1 MKKIF
6 TLITFVA
13 MTIGVNAQ
21 TTISL
26 KGLTFNS
33 FKENSYEQVT
43 DFVEKNEDA
52 QPTGYTAPYA
62 YTYNGNTADGAY
74 LDLELKDQPLKF
86 SYKNSGVKVGFF
98 SMTDDFFQIG
108 GKNAKMILSDVKKAQ
123 TVTLTIAAKED
134 GNAPEFSITGAE
146 LTTGS
151 PAEATSKSSFVDVVY
166 TVTTAGGSITI
177 ENTAKAYR
185 IQKVVIAGEGVEAGT
200 FDGNDMEIKW
210 SLSDP
215 SNLSATPSNEAGMEK
230 ATVSVG
236 DGLQILDATQTLED
250 ISYIKLQPTATG
262 SEKGK
267 NEYKSCQDMKRYI
280 DFTFTPKATFAATK
294 VEFDAIK
301 IGTGDPQLYVDYIE
315 GDGSINTIAE
325 ALVIR
330 KSSEATPSVHHSF
343 EVKSFASDKAVTLRI
358 YVGKCANN
366 KQVGIANVVIS
377 GKIDKSVPTGID
389 AIKTAEIANDGA
401 IYNLAGQKVSNDFK
415 GLVIKNGK
423 KFVVK

>member
-1 MKKIF
+1 
-6 TLITFVA
+6 
-13 MTIGVNAQ
+13 
-21 TTISL
+21 
-26 KGLTFNS
+26 
-33 FKENSYEQVT
+33 
-43 DFVEKNEDA
+43 
-52 QPTGYTAPYA
+52 
-62 YTYNGNTADGAY
+62 
-74 LDLELKDQPLKF
+74 
-86 SYKNSGVKVGFF
+86 
-98 SMTDDFFQIG
+98 
-108 GKNAKMILSDVKKAQ
+108 
-123 TVTLTIAAKED
+123 
-134 GNAPEFSITGAE
+134 
-146 LTTGS
+146 
-151 PAEATSKSSFVDVVY
+151 
-166 TVTTAGGSITI
+166 
-177 ENTAKAYR
+177 
-185 IQKVVIAGEGVEAGT
+185 
-200 FDGNDMEIKW
+200 MEIKW

-236 DGLQILDATQTLED
+236 DGSQILDATQTLED

>member
-6 TLITFVA
+6 TLIAFAT
-13 MTIGVNAQ
+13 MTIAVNAQ

-26 KGLTFNS
+26 KGLTFSS

-43 DFVEKNEDA
+43 NFVEKNEDA

-62 YTYNGNTADGAY
+62 YTYNGNTVDGAY

-86 SYKNSGVKVGFF
+86 TYKNSGVKVGFF

-108 GKNAKMILSDVKKAQ
+108 GKGAKMTLSDVKKSQ

-151 PAEATSKSSFVDVVY
+151 PADATSKSSFVDVVY
-166 TVTTAGGSITI
+166 TVTTAGGNITI
-177 ENTAKAYR
+177 ENVTNAYR
-185 IQKVVIAGEGVEAGT
+185 IQKIVITGEGVEAGT
-200 FDGNDMEIKW
+200 FDGNDMNIKW

-215 SNLSATPSNEAGMEK
+215 TDLSATPSNKAGMEA

-236 DGLQILDATQTLED
+236 EGLSILDETQTLED
-250 ISYIKLQPTATG
+250 ISYIKLQPT
-262 SEKGK
+262 SNEKGK
-267 NEYKSCQDMKRYI
+267 NEYKSCQDMKKYI
-280 DFTFTPKATFAATK
+280 DFTFTPKAAFAATK

-330 KSSEATPSVHHSF
+330 KSSEETPSVHHSF

-358 YVGKCANN
+358 YVGKCAYN

-377 GKIDKSVPTGID
+377 GKIDKSIPTGIESVKTQ
-389 AIKTAEIANDGA
+389 AIDLNAPA
-401 IYNLAGQKVSNDFK
+401 YNLAGQKVSNDFK